1 VSKTS
6 LKRWFGNVKMT
17 SYCGVTSSAQPVTM
31 TTTRHWI

>member
-1 VSKTS
+1 
-6 LKRWFGNVKMT
+6 MT